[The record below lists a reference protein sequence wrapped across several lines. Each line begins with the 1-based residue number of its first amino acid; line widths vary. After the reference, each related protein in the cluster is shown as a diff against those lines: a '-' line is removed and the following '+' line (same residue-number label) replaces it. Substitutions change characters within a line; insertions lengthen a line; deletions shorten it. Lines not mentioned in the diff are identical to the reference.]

1 MTDTPKYVSLD
12 GVIVPWAEGNVHI
25 TSSAFKYG
33 CAVFEGLR
41 GYWNAGDQQ
50 LYVFRADDHA
60 RRLVN
65 AQRFQRFDTLFDA
78 TSQTTAMVDL
88 LRALD
93 LREDVQILVHAYVSG
108 GGLPAS
114 TGPNGLAIAATPW
127 TTPARLEGGVST
139 QVSSWRRTPET
150 AAPMRIK
157 TTGNYNNGRIA
168 AVQALADGYDTALL
182 LNERGKVSEGPSMCF
197 AMIRGGRAIFPSV
210 TNDILES
217 ITRAT
222 LIDLLREDLD
232 VTVEERDVDRSEIFG
247 AEEAFF
253 CGTAWEVTP
262 ITSIDR
268 LAIGDGQPGPL
279 TRRLQRHYEAVCR
292 GTVAARDNWRLP
304 IYG

>member
-12 GVIVPWAEGNVHI
+12 GAIVPWAEGNVHI

-114 TGPNGLAIAATPW
+114 TRPQRPGDRGNPLDHSGAPRGRRQHPGQFVAADP
-127 TTPARLEGGVST
+127 GN
-139 QVSSWRRTPET
+139 RRTD
-150 AAPMRIK
+150 
-157 TTGNYNNGRIA
+157 
-168 AVQALADGYDTALL
+168 ADQNHRQLQQRPY
-182 LNERGKVSEGPSMCF
+182 RRSPS
-197 AMIRGGRAIFPSV
+197 AG
-210 TNDILES
+210 
-217 ITRAT
+217 
-222 LIDLLREDLD
+222 
-232 VTVEERDVDRSEIFG
+232 
-247 AEEAFF
+247 
-253 CGTAWEVTP
+253 
-262 ITSIDR
+262 
-268 LAIGDGQPGPL
+268 
-279 TRRLQRHYEAVCR
+279 RRL
-292 GTVAARDNWRLP
+292 
-304 IYG
+304 